1 MRWNWGSDYKGA
13 RFGRCRQC
21 VLRIMQSRF
30 LLWASWPTAVYWRA
44 NTRITCVAF
53 HGPPRAIGIP
63 RSFNPAANS
72 SQDVTSAA
80 RSSAMTGARRSP
92 LPSGRDPRLAA
103 IAEIALSKK
112 ETPTPGR
119 RGLPVCPRRVTWCR
133 RALKTAG
140 SVCMSRP
147 ALSNCHSGQ
156 MSVNG
161 GYRLCDRLWKG

>member
-1 MRWNWGSDYKGA
+1 MGHRVPLEYRAHS
-13 RFGRCRQC
+13 
-21 VLRIMQSRF
+21 I
-30 LLWASWPTAVYWRA
+30 LLQIVR
-44 NTRITCVAF
+44 N
-53 HGPPRAIGIP
+53 
-63 RSFNPAANS
+63 
-72 SQDVTSAA
+72 DVTSAA

-161 GYRLCDRLWKG
+161 GYRLCDRLWKGKPPRLDEAQMAENFSTGSIAAICRRD